1 MTSFR
6 LKIWRIEQTCLFEL
20 SWGKNQ
26 QLTAQLIYPET
37 LTTLYHEWRQIYLS
51 FYHSALLARIEMSG
65 SLAPP
70 AVDWRAKLVQA
81 EAKLLS
87 EFYYWL
93 NSAELLE
100 IRKAI
105 AEQASSKIGSS
116 SSQAADLVDIF
127 LTCEPLELARFPW
140 ETWEIGTA
148 TVNQII
154 RIARTPANMRD
165 ETVQRPRRGRMRILA
180 IMGDDTGVDLQASQ
194 AAVQSLKNIAEV
206 KFVGWRQKQT
216 ISDLKAEICHTIADP
231 QGWDILFFT
240 GHSNE
245 TMLTGG
251 ELAIAPGE
259 SMMIREIAPQLTQ
272 AKEHGLQFAIFNSC
286 NGLSIANSLI
296 DLGISQV
303 AVMREPIHNHVA
315 QEFLISF
322 LQHLTADKDV
332 HESLFLACQYL
343 KLERNL
349 TYPSAYLIPS
359 LFRHPDAAPFKSL
372 SWRRSLAQWL
382 PTRRE
387 AIGLSALILLSGF
400 APVQSWLLN
409 NRVAAQSVYRQ
420 VTGQTGS
427 SATPP
432 VLLVQIDNDT
442 IQKQKI
448 WKIDPMDRTLL
459 ANVVDRLSAL
469 DAKVIGI
476 DYLLD
481 RTQPDDRKLGQSVRA
496 AVQKNAWF
504 VFAAKENDEG
514 SWSSVLPEI
523 ATPKWSLQGDIWIP
537 SWYVRPLPWSNS
549 PRQQPF
555 AYQLTIA
562 HQNQSF
568 IRPNLQSQVSLQE
581 QVKVRTHQTKDQTRM
596 QLHPITALS
605 YFFQQRWLQPILDF
619 SIPPNQVYD
628 TVSAAQLLENPQVV
642 LESRGLSSLQ
652 KQIVVIAP
660 GGYDGVGTMK
670 GGDNF
675 SLPAAIAYWRSQ
687 QTSSNNNRGFTGGE
701 AHAYMIHHF
710 LTNHLIVPI
719 PDMWMILIAALLVK
733 GATLKWTKRPRFLL
747 LGLTMGYGLVC
758 LQLYLTAMLLLP
770 WLLPSIVLLTY
781 TLPTSFRG
789 KNA

>member
-1 MTSFR
+1 MSSFR

-20 SWGKNQ
+20 SWGKSQ

-70 AVDWRAKLVQA
+70 AVDWRARLVQA
-81 EAKLLS
+81 EAKLLA

-148 TVNQII
+148 TVNQVI

-180 IMGDDTGVDLQASQ
+180 IMGDDTEVDLHASQ

-216 ISDLKAEICHTIADP
+216 ISDLKAEICREVADP

-259 SMMIREIAPQLTQ
+259 SMMIREIAPQLAQ
-272 AKEHGLQFAIFNSC
+272 AKERGLQFAIFNSC

-359 LFRHPDAAPFKSL
+359 LFRHPDAVPFKSL
-372 SWRRSLAQWL
+372 SWRRSLSQWL

-400 APVQSWLLN
+400 APFQSWLLN

-448 WKIDPMDRTLL
+448 SKIDPMDRTLL

-496 AVQKNAWF
+496 TVQKNAWF
-504 VFAAKENDEG
+504 VFAVKENEG
-514 SWSSVLPEI
+514 GDWSSVLPEI
-523 ATPKWSLQGDIWIP
+523 AKPEWSLQGDAWIP
-537 SWYVRPLPWSNS
+537 FWYIRPLPWLDSS
-549 PRQQPF
+549 PPPF
-555 AYQLTIA
+555 AYQLAIA
-562 HQNQSF
+562 HQKQNF
-568 IRPNLQSQVSLQE
+568 IRPSLQSQRPLQKE
-581 QVKVRTHQTKDQTRM
+581 VIHIRQAEEQTRM
-596 QLHPITALS
+596 RLHPLTAFS
-605 YFFQQRWLQPILDF
+605 YRFNQRWLQPILDF
-619 SIPPNQVYD
+619 SIPPSQVYD
-628 TVSAAQLLENPQVV
+628 TVSARQLLEDPQAV
-642 LESRGLSSLQ
+642 LRSRGLSSLQ
-652 KQIVVIAP
+652 KQIVVIVP
-660 GGYDGVGTMK
+660 GGYDGVGNMK
-670 GGDNF
+670 GEDDF

-687 QTSSNNNRGFTGGE
+687 QMPINENRGFTGGE

-719 PDMWMILIAALLVK
+719 PDMWMILVAAILGK